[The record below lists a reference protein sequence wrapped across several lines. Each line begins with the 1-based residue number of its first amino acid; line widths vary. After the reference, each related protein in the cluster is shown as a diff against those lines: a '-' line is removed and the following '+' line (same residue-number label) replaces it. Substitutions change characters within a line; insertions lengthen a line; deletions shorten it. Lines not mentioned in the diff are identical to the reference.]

1 MKSFAEIPD
10 ETLVTK
16 VLQGETEA
24 FAFIVDRYKVQIYN
38 LMYRFSDTSEDAAD
52 MTQEV
57 FCKAFERLNQYK
69 KRKRFFSW
77 LYTLAL
83 NHARDWTK
91 KKNSRQ
97 RNLARFAVATEK
109 YEAESAHFLLE
120 VNQETDSLSAAL
132 ATLPDDRREMV
143 LLRYRHER
151 SIKELAEIFDLS
163 ESAVKMR
170 LHRALGDLRSQLKK
184 TDYG

>member
-1 MKSFAEIPD
+1 MELSDEI
-10 ETLVTK
+10 LVTE
-16 VLQGETEA
+16 VLQGNTEA
-24 FAFIVDRYKVQIYN
+24 FAHIVDRYKVQIYN
-38 LMYRFSDTSEDAAD
+38 LMYRYSHTTEGATD

-57 FCKAFERLNQYK
+57 FCRAFERLNKYQQ
-69 KRKRFFSW
+69 RSQFFSW

-83 NHARDWTK
+83 NYAKDWQK
-91 KKNSRQ
+91 KKNNR
-97 RNLARFAVATEK
+97 RRKLAQFSAETEK
-109 YEAESAHFLLE
+109 NESTSAHSLLE
-120 VNQETDSLSAAL
+120 VDQEMDSLNEAL

-143 LLRYRHER
+143 VLRYRHEC

-170 LHRALGDLRSQLKK
+170 LHRALEDLRVKLKK

>member
-1 MKSFAEIPD
+1 MEIPD

-24 FAFIVDRYKVQIYN
+24 FAYIVDRYKVQIYN
-38 LMYRFSDTSEDAAD
+38 LMYRFSNTTEDAAD

-57 FCKAFERLNQYK
+57 FCKTFERLNQYQ
-69 KRKRFFSW
+69 KRNQFFSW

-83 NHARDWTK
+83 NHAKDWIK
-91 KKNSRQ
+91 QKNSRS
-97 RNLARFAVATEK
+97 RKLAQFSAETENNEAT
-109 YEAESAHFLLE
+109 SAHSILE
-120 VNQETDSLSAAL
+120 ADQKADSLSTAL
-132 ATLPDDRREMV
+132 KTLPDDRREMV
-143 LLRYRHER
+143 VLRYRHER

-170 LHRALGDLRSQLKK
+170 LHRAIEDLRIKLKK
-184 TDYG
+184 TD